1 MPADVSM
8 GKGGIDGNGDP
19 LIEKSADEAINQ
31 IASWSGVSDFA
42 DRIVVRRSYGPADFV
57 SDIGA
62 WKGSALGPA
71 HTLGQSALFRSRNVS
86 KKVDGLFYT
95 GSSTIP
101 GIGLPMCL
109 ISAELVVKLL
119 RDDQSASQLD
129 EPLVPTHQ

>member
-1 MPADVSM
+1 LDRT
-8 GKGGIDGNGDP
+8 GDA
-19 LIEKSADEAINQ
+19 LIEEIADRSIQQ
-31 IASWSGVSDFA
+31 IATWSGATDLA
-42 DRIVVRRSYGPADFV
+42 DRIIVRRSYGPADFV
-57 SDIGA
+57 NDLGA

-119 RDDQSASQLD
+119 RDDQSASPLS
-129 EPLVPTHQ
+129 EPLIPTAT